1 MNRFKLAII
10 VIINVLLQASI
21 FSRINIYGGG
31 ANLSLPIIL
40 AICMMTSQ
48 VQASYTSLAIG
59 MSEDI
64 AFGGILGIRA
74 LVYFIMAFLIS
85 KMARS
90 EKFNKFYGMLTV
102 FFLSILSFIS
112 ISLIEILMGNPVNL
126 FRYLA
131 GPIFFEALFNS
142 VLFLL
147 VYRVLML
154 GKNSG
159 RRHI

>member
-1 MNRFKLAII
+1 MNRFKLALI

-31 ANLSLPIIL
+31 ANLSLPIIV
-40 AICMMTSQ
+40 AISMMTGQ
-48 VQASYTSLAIG
+48 IQASYTSLTIG
-59 MSEDI
+59 LSEDI

-74 LVYFIMAFLIS
+74 LVYFIFAFLIS

-102 FFLSILSFIS
+102 FTLSILSFIS
-112 ISLIEILMGNPVNL
+112 ISLIEILMGKSVNI
-126 FRYLA
+126 FKYLM
-131 GPIFFEALFNS
+131 GPLFFEALFNS

-147 VYRVLML
+147 VYRILML
-154 GKNSG
+154 GKDS
-159 RRHI
+159 RRRLI